1 MGNYFL
7 LFYTKSKKYFCLLKI
22 TTDFFF
28 FTMFPEKDFRN
39 TKKRKGKQEQNRK
52 ERENRKKGKERKKE
66 REERKIRDKKAE
78 YGKKKRTP
86 YL

>member
-1 MGNYFL
+1 VGNYFL

-28 FTMFPEKDFRN
+28 FTMFPKKDFRN

-52 ERENRKKGKERKKE
+52 KRENRKKRGKRGKRKERK
-66 REERKIRDKKAE
+66 
-78 YGKKKRTP
+78 GK
-86 YL
+86 

>member
-1 MGNYFL
+1 VGNYFL
-7 LFYTKSKKYFCLLKI
+7 LFYTKSKKFFCLLKF

-28 FTMFPEKDFRN
+28 FTMFPKKDFRN
-39 TKKRKGKQEQNRK
+39 AKKEKVNRNKIEK
-52 ERENRKKGKERKKE
+52 ERENRKKEKERKKE
-66 REERKIRDKKAE
+66 REKRKIRDKKAE